1 MVKTNS
7 VQPKSLILD
16 EKDTLYVSC
25 TNKTNLVVSRSM
37 LCQEIGGND
46 YQMTCDQRCKL
57 RFYSYDAPPYA
68 NSILPGRRYFV
79 KFYSENGDCMIMP
92 VKLKHD
98 FKSRLVFFGLGSVAM
113 TLTLILVIIT
123 LLVGIKKKSPKR
135 YGIVDADKTFE
146 RKMVRLTPERSP
158 AFTNNFYLDV

>member
-1 MVKTNS
+1 M
-7 VQPKSLILD
+7 
-16 EKDTLYVSC
+16 
-25 TNKTNLVVSRSM
+25 
-37 LCQEIGGND
+37 
-46 YQMTCDQRCKL
+46 
-57 RFYSYDAPPYA
+57 
-68 NSILPGRRYFV
+68 